1 MITIILQN
9 LQKETRRSICPNF
22 ESTMLIDVPLIFLIL
37 ISSFNPVRS
46 GTGILISAQC
56 NMAAVFIQFMSV

>member
-1 MITIILQN
+1 
-9 LQKETRRSICPNF
+9 
-22 ESTMLIDVPLIFLIL
+22 MLIDVPLIFLIFFLIL

-46 GTGILISAQC
+46 GTGIPISAQC